1 MACTFYTKK
10 NATGTVPLFV
20 RIQSRTEKKDIRLST
35 NLLVDASEWEKGNS
49 SVEKLK
55 KYRSRKSA
63 LFEKID
69 KIDMALMSLL
79 NSGRL
84 DSKSA
89 KERINAIVYAEEMA
103 EEEEMRKKKEE
114 EERAAKKVDL
124 NTYIQKYIEEMK
136 TGVRKTEKGL
146 QYSDGT
152 IKNRTSF
159 YSEFQKFQQSRH
171 KKYNFEDINIDFY
184 NEFVDY
190 FNHKNYS
197 PNTTGKHIKSLKV
210 IMSAARDEGLHEN
223 LQTTQRA
230 FKNLSSEADTVY
242 LTKKEVEA
250 IENLDLSKQKDLDIC
265 RDVFLVGIYIAQRYS
280 DYHRIKKPNIVL
292 LDDGVK
298 AVSLT
303 QQKTGTKVVIP
314 CSEKLLL
321 ILSKYGYNLPKT
333 YSQLMN
339 GNIKVVCRMA
349 GIVQKVEH
357 KEIKGA
363 KKVTTLIE
371 KYKLISTHTARRTG
385 ATLMYL
391 DGLDPLSIMKITGHR
406 TEKEFLKYI
415 RVGAEENASRIS
427 SSAYFR

>member
-1 MACTFYTKK
+1 MACTFYIKK

-136 TGVRKTEKGL
+136 TGARKTEKGL

-190 FNHKNYS
+190 FNRKNYS

>member
-136 TGVRKTEKGL
+136 TGARKTEKGL
-146 QYSDGT
+146 
-152 IKNRTSF
+152 
-159 YSEFQKFQQSRH
+159 
-171 KKYNFEDINIDFY
+171 
-184 NEFVDY
+184 
-190 FNHKNYS
+190 
-197 PNTTGKHIKSLKV
+197 
-210 IMSAARDEGLHEN
+210 
-223 LQTTQRA
+223 
-230 FKNLSSEADTVY
+230 
-242 LTKKEVEA
+242 
-250 IENLDLSKQKDLDIC
+250 
-265 RDVFLVGIYIAQRYS
+265 
-280 DYHRIKKPNIVL
+280 
-292 LDDGVK
+292 
-298 AVSLT
+298 
-303 QQKTGTKVVIP
+303 
-314 CSEKLLL
+314 
-321 ILSKYGYNLPKT
+321 
-333 YSQLMN
+333 
-339 GNIKVVCRMA
+339 
-349 GIVQKVEH
+349 
-357 KEIKGA
+357 
-363 KKVTTLIE
+363 
-371 KYKLISTHTARRTG
+371 
-385 ATLMYL
+385 
-391 DGLDPLSIMKITGHR
+391 
-406 TEKEFLKYI
+406 
-415 RVGAEENASRIS
+415 
-427 SSAYFR
+427 